1 MKLHSKR
8 KVTFFSGS
16 ACVLVFCLVLL
27 GYHIKDLRE
36 RIEVLENYSE
46 IYTAN
51 KQLHEVI
58 YECEKLK
65 SKYARN
71 TCQLTLT
78 VK

>member
-1 MKLHSKR
+1 MKLHVKR
-8 KVTFFSGS
+8 KVTIFSGIF
-16 ACVLVFCLVLL
+16 CIQVFIVVLVSYILL
-27 GYHIKDLRE
+27 DIRDRL
-36 RIEVLENYSE
+36 EVLENYNE
-46 IYTAN
+46 IYTA
-51 KQLHEVI
+51 KKELHQVI